1 MTRNQE
7 FEQLVAHAV
16 RSLQKAKES
25 TRASEVE
32 LTNAQ
37 QTLTALAAL
46 CLPSVPVP
54 APDQCVRIAITNGHR
69 LTDDEAQTVDEDAY
83 DVILDMTALT
93 LRHREDPKGHSTLTL
108 ANLQGIGPYRI
119 RILAFLME
127 HPGLP
132 LCAENVDQLLGD
144 TTRVATPQA
153 FTKNISI
160 LRQALGGGGN
170 HNPYIC
176 SVPAW
181 ESSRRNNACAYRLNP
196 KWKYLLIRHGKSE
209 KSLISHEEGRE
220 EVTAAKYNEAHGSVI
235 SKNGP
240 SAGPV
245 AADSR

>member
-1 MTRNQE
+1 MTRDPE
-7 FEQLVAHAV
+7 FGQLIA
-16 RSLQKAKES
+16 Q
-25 TRASEVE
+25 
-32 LTNAQ
+32 AQ
-37 QTLTALAAL
+37 QRLQRILQDADALVMDLVNIHRTVTASAGQCKSAAII
-46 CLPSVPVP
+46 PTF
-54 APDQCVRIAITNGHR
+54 DRRTRIAITNGHR

-127 HPGLP
+127 HPGIP
-132 LCAENVDQLLGD
+132 LCADNVDQLLGD
-144 TTRVATPQA
+144 TMRIATPQA
-153 FTKNISI
+153 VTKNISI
-160 LRQALGGGGN
+160 LRHALGGQGN
-170 HNPYIC
+170 RNLYIC

-181 ESSRRNNACAYRLNP
+181 ESSRRNNARAYRLSP
-196 KWKYLLIRHGKSE
+196 KWKYLLIKHGE
-209 KSLISHEEGRE
+209 FGKSLINHEQGRE